1 VSEDV
6 IDTLAGGPG
15 ESTYRRHSHDLSVE
29 TREAA
34 ARRHRLEIHID
45 RVDGV
50 LVVAPVGEID
60 MVTGGLLLE
69 ALIAAIST
77 GETWLVVDLAQVP
90 FMDSTALSIF
100 LSAHRALASSSGQLV
115 LVAPDGQRERFKLP
129 WIGTLFAVRPT
140 VVDAVAEATRAHDA
154 GAEKA

>member
-6 IDTLAGGPG
+6 IDTLTGGPG
-15 ESTYRRHSHDLSVE
+15 EPTYHRDDLSVE

-34 ARRHRLEIHID
+34 ARRHRLEIHVD

-50 LVVAPVGEID
+50 LVIAPVGEID

-77 GETWLVVDLAQVP
+77 GESRLVVDLGQVP
-90 FMDSTALSIF
+90 FMDSTALTIF
-100 LSAHRALASSSGQLV
+100 LSAHRALAGMSGRLV
-115 LVAPDGQRERFKLP
+115 LVAHDAQRDRFRLP
-129 WIGTLFAVRPT
+129 WIGTLLGVRSTVIDAVRDLQT
-140 VVDAVAEATRAHDA
+140 
-154 GAEKA
+154 G